1 MERIDHETRRDGGIV
16 EQDAMKRYA
25 VLSMD
30 VEDWYHLDYFS
41 GLKMDRSPSMLDG
54 LDVYLSLLERHSI
67 RTTFFVLGELAERL
81 GVTLRAMAAAGHE
94 IASHGVAHKRPL
106 KMTVDEFA
114 DDLRQSKATLEN
126 AVQRSV
132 QGFRAPCFSMDRT
145 RLEEVRKAG
154 YTYDSSRIDFTGHP
168 LYGSLDVDD
177 FCAETPGHSV
187 QQGFHEFEV
196 STLPVLGKRLP
207 VSGGGYLRIAPW
219 AIMRPLIQSYVS
231 RNPLY
236 VLYIHPFELS
246 PSPLP
251 AAAAKLSYPQRLRFG
266 LGRAGVARKLEKLVR
281 LLKDDGFSFVTF
293 RDLCEHSVGPT

>member
-1 MERIDHETRRDGGIV
+1 
-16 EQDAMKRYA
+16 MKRYA

-41 GLKMDRSPSMLDG
+41 GLAPDRSSSMLDG
-54 LDVYLSLLERHSI
+54 LDVYLSLLEHHSI
-67 RTTFFVLGELAERL
+67 RTTFFVLSELAEHL
-81 GVTLRAMAAAGHE
+81 GGTLRAMAAAGHE

-106 KMTVDEFA
+106 RMTVDEFA
-114 DDLRQSKATLEN
+114 ADLRQSKATLETV
-126 AVQRSV
+126 VQRSV
-132 QGFRAPCFSMDRT
+132 EGFRAPCFSMDRT
-145 RLEEVRKAG
+145 RLDEVRKAG

-168 LYGSLDVDD
+168 LYGSLDVAD
-177 FCAETPGHSV
+177 FDAVSPGHSV

-219 AIMRPLIQSYVS
+219 AIMQPLIQRYVD

-246 PSPLP
+246 QRPQP
-251 AAAAKLSYPQRLRFG
+251 AATAMLSTPQRLRFG
-266 LGRAGVARKLEKLVR
+266 LGRAGVARKLDNLVR
-281 LLKDDGFSFVTF
+281 LLKNDGFSFVTF
-293 RDLCEHSVGPT
+293 RDVCQQSVVLA

>member
-1 MERIDHETRRDGGIV
+1 V
-16 EQDAMKRYA
+16 KRYA

-41 GLKMDRSPSMLDG
+41 GLTPDRSSSMLDG

-67 RTTFFVLGELAERL
+67 RTTFFVLSELAEHL
-81 GVTLRAMAAAGHE
+81 GSTLRAMAAAGHE

-106 KMTVDEFA
+106 KMTVSEFGA
-114 DDLRQSKATLEN
+114 DLRQSKATLEN
-126 AVQRSV
+126 VLQQSV
-132 QGFRAPCFSMDRT
+132 EGFRAPCFSMDRT

-177 FCAETPGHSV
+177 FDAVASGHV
-187 QQGFHEFEV
+187 EQRGFHEFEV
-196 STLPVLGKRLP
+196 STLSMLGKRLP

-246 PSPLP
+246 PRPLP
-251 AAAAKLSYPQRLRFG
+251 AAAAKLSFPQRLRFS
-266 LGRAGVARKLEKLVR
+266 LGRAGVVGKVERLIR
-281 LLKDDGFSFVTF
+281 LLQENGFSFVTF
-293 RDLCEHSVGPT
+293 RDLCQQSVVQA

>member
-1 MERIDHETRRDGGIV
+1 
-16 EQDAMKRYA
+16 
-25 VLSMD
+25 MD

-41 GLKMDRSPSMLDG
+41 GLAPDRSSSMLDG

-67 RTTFFVLGELAERL
+67 RTTFFVLSELAEHL
-81 GVTLRAMAAAGHE
+81 GGTLRAMAAAGHE

-106 KMTVDEFA
+106 RMTVDEFA

-126 AVQRSV
+126 VVQRGV
-132 QGFRAPCFSMDRT
+132 EGFRAPCFSMDRT

-154 YTYDSSRIDFTGHP
+154 YSYDSSRIDFTGHP
-168 LYGSLDVDD
+168 LYGSLDVAD
-177 FCAETPGHSV
+177 FDAVSPGHSV
-187 QQGFHEFEV
+187 QRGFHEFEV

-219 AIMRPLIQSYVS
+219 AIMRPLIQRYVD

-246 PSPLP
+246 QRPQP
-251 AAAAKLSYPQRLRFG
+251 AAAAMLSTPQRLRFG
-266 LGRAGVARKLEKLVR
+266 LGRAGVARKLDKLVR
-281 LLKDDGFSFVTF
+281 LLKNDGFSFLTF
-293 RDLCEHSVGPT
+293 RDVCQQSVVPG

>member
-1 MERIDHETRRDGGIV
+1 
-16 EQDAMKRYA
+16 MKRYA

-41 GLKMDRSPSMLDG
+41 GLSPERSSSLLDG

-67 RTTFFVLGELAERL
+67 RTTFFVLGELAENL
-81 GVTLRAMAAAGHE
+81 GGTLRAMAAAGHE

-106 KMTVDEFA
+106 KMTVEEFA
-114 DDLRQSKATLEN
+114 DDLRQSKAMLEN
-126 AVQRSV
+126 VVQRPV
-132 QGFRAPCFSMDRT
+132 DGFRAPCFSMDRT
-145 RLEEVRKAG
+145 RLEEVRKSG

-168 LYGSLDVDD
+168 LYGSLDLDD
-177 FCAETPGHSV
+177 FRAETPGHFV

-219 AIMRPLIQSYVS
+219 AIMRPLIQSYVN

-246 PSPLP
+246 RRPLP
-251 AAAAKLSYPQRLRFG
+251 AAAAKLSFPQRLRFG

-293 RDLCEHSVGPT
+293 RDLCQQSVVQA

>member
-1 MERIDHETRRDGGIV
+1 MN
-16 EQDAMKRYA
+16 RYA

-41 GLKMDRSPSMLDG
+41 GLAPERSSSMLDG

-67 RTTFFVLGELAERL
+67 RTTFFVLSELAEHL
-81 GVTLRAMAAAGHE
+81 CGTLRAMAAAGHE

-114 DDLRQSKATLEN
+114 DDLRQSKAMLESV
-126 AVQRSV
+126 VQQPV
-132 QGFRAPCFSMDRT
+132 EGFRAPCFSMDRT
-145 RLEEVRKAG
+145 RLKEVRNAG

-168 LYGSLDVDD
+168 LYGSLDVVD
-177 FCAETPGHSV
+177 FRAETPGHFV

-196 STLPVLGKRLP
+196 STLPVFGKRLP

-219 AIMRPLIQSYVS
+219 AIMRPLIQTYLQSS
-231 RNPLY
+231 QLY

-246 PSPLP
+246 PRPLP
-251 AAAAKLSYPQRLRFG
+251 AVAAKLSFSQRLRFG
-266 LGRAGVARKLEKLVR
+266 VGRAGVARKLERLVR
-281 LLKDDGFSFVTF
+281 LLKHDGFSFVTF
-293 RDLCEHSVGPT
+293 RDLCQQSVGQV

>member
-1 MERIDHETRRDGGIV
+1 
-16 EQDAMKRYA
+16 MKRYA

-41 GLKMDRSPSMLDG
+41 GLSPERSSSLLDG

-67 RTTFFVLGELAERL
+67 RTTFFVLSELAEHL
-81 GVTLRAMAAAGHE
+81 GGKLRAMAAAGHE

-106 KMTVDEFA
+106 NMAVEEFA
-114 DDLRQSKATLEN
+114 DDVRKSKAQLEN
-126 AVQRSV
+126 VVQQRV
-132 QGFRAPCFSMDRT
+132 DGFRAPCFSMDRT
-145 RLEEVRKAG
+145 RLEEVRKAD

-177 FCAETPGHSV
+177 FRAETPGHFV

-219 AIMRPLIQSYVS
+219 AIMQPLIQTFVKSS
-231 RNPLY
+231 PLY

-246 PSPLP
+246 PRPLP
-251 AAAAKLSYPQRLRFG
+251 SAAAKLSFPQRLRFG

-293 RDLCEHSVGPT
+293 RDLCQQSVVQA

>member
-1 MERIDHETRRDGGIV
+1 MN
-16 EQDAMKRYA
+16 RYA

-41 GLKMDRSPSMLDG
+41 GTAPERTSSLLDG

-67 RTTFFVLGELAERL
+67 RTTFFVLSEIAEQL
-81 GVTLRAMAAAGHE
+81 GGTLRAMAEAGHE

-106 KMTVDEFA
+106 TMAVDAFA
-114 DDLRQSKATLEN
+114 EDLRQSKATLEN
-126 AVQRSV
+126 VVQRSV
-132 QGFRAPCFSMDRT
+132 EGFRAPCFSIDRP

-168 LYGSLDVDD
+168 LYGSLDIDD
-177 FCAETPGHSV
+177 FDTVVPGHTV
-187 QQGFHEFEV
+187 QRGFHEFEV

-219 AIMRPLIQSYVS
+219 AIMRPLIQSYVGG
-231 RNPLY
+231 NPLY

-246 PSPLP
+246 TRPRP
-251 AAAAKLSYPQRLRFG
+251 AAVAKLSFSQQLRFG
-266 LGRAGVARKLEKLVR
+266 LGRAGVASKLEKLVR
-281 LLKDDGFSFVTF
+281 LLKHDGFSFVTF
-293 RDLCEHSVGPT
+293 RDLCHQRAMQA

>member
-1 MERIDHETRRDGGIV
+1 
-16 EQDAMKRYA
+16 
-25 VLSMD
+25 MD

-41 GLKMDRSPSMLDG
+41 GLTPDHSSSMLDG

-67 RTTFFVLGELAERL
+67 RTTFFVVSELAETL
-81 GVTLRAMAAAGHE
+81 GGTLRAMAAAGHE

-106 KMTVDEFA
+106 KMTVGEFA

-126 AVQRSV
+126 VVQQSV
-132 QGFRAPCFSMDRT
+132 EGFRAPCFSMDRP
-145 RLEEVRKAG
+145 RLEEVRNAG

-168 LYGSLDVDD
+168 LYGSLDVAD
-177 FCAETPGHSV
+177 FDAVSPGHAV
-187 QQGFHEFEV
+187 QRGFHEFEV

-219 AIMRPLIQSYVS
+219 AVMRPLIQWYVD

-246 PSPLP
+246 LQPQPT
-251 AAAAKLSYPQRLRFG
+251 AAAKLSLPQRLRFG
-266 LGRAGVARKLEKLVR
+266 LGRAGVARKLDKLVR
-281 LLKDDGFSFVTF
+281 LLKSDGFSFVTF
-293 RDLCEHSVGPT
+293 RDLCHQSVVQA

>member
-1 MERIDHETRRDGGIV
+1 V
-16 EQDAMKRYA
+16 KRYA

-41 GLKMDRSPSMLDG
+41 GLSPERSSSLLDG

-67 RTTFFVLGELAERL
+67 RTTFFVLSELAEHL
-81 GVTLRAMAAAGHE
+81 GGTLRAMAAAGHE

-106 KMTVDEFA
+106 KMTVGEFA
-114 DDLRQSKATLEN
+114 DDLRQSKAQLEN
-126 AVQRSV
+126 VVQQRV
-132 QGFRAPCFSMDRT
+132 EGFRAPCFSMDRT

-177 FCAETPGHSV
+177 FRAETPGHFV

-219 AIMRPLIQSYVS
+219 AIMRPLIQTFVKNS
-231 RNPLY
+231 PLY

-246 PSPLP
+246 PRPLP
-251 AAAAKLSYPQRLRFG
+251 SAAAKLSFPQRLRFG
-266 LGRAGVARKLEKLVR
+266 LGRTGVARKLEKLMR

-293 RDLCEHSVGPT
+293 RDLCQQSVVQA

>member
-1 MERIDHETRRDGGIV
+1 V
-16 EQDAMKRYA
+16 KRYA

-30 VEDWYHLDYFS
+30 VEDWYHLDYFA
-41 GLKMDRSPSMLDG
+41 GLAPDRSSSLLDG

-67 RTTFFVLGELAERL
+67 RTTFFVLSELADHL
-81 GVTLRAMAAAGHE
+81 GSTLRSMAAAGHE

-106 KMTVDEFA
+106 KMAVEAFA
-114 DDLRQSKATLEN
+114 DDLRQSKAQLEN
-126 AVQRSV
+126 VVQRPV
-132 QGFRAPCFSMDRT
+132 EGFRAPCFSMDRA

-168 LYGSLDVDD
+168 LYGSLNIDD
-177 FCAETPGHSV
+177 FHAVVPGHFV

-219 AIMRPLIQSYVS
+219 AIMRPLIQTYLQSS
-231 RNPLY
+231 QLY

-246 PSPLP
+246 PRPLP
-251 AAAAKLSYPQRLRFG
+251 AAAAKLSFPQRLRFG
-266 LGRAGVARKLEKLVR
+266 LGRAGVARKLEKLIG
-281 LLKDDGFSFVTF
+281 LLKKRGFSFVTF
-293 RDLCEHSVGPT
+293 RDLCHQSVGQA

>member
-1 MERIDHETRRDGGIV
+1 
-16 EQDAMKRYA
+16 MKRYA

-41 GLKMDRSPSMLDG
+41 GLTPDRSSSMLDG

-67 RTTFFVLGELAERL
+67 RTTFFVLSELAEHL
-81 GVTLRAMAAAGHE
+81 GSTLRAMAAAGHE

-106 KMTVDEFA
+106 KMTVSEFGA
-114 DDLRQSKATLEN
+114 DLRQSKATLEN
-126 AVQRSV
+126 VLQQSV
-132 QGFRAPCFSMDRT
+132 EGFRAPCFSMDRT

-177 FCAETPGHSV
+177 FDAVASGHV
-187 QQGFHEFEV
+187 EQRGFHEFEV
-196 STLPVLGKRLP
+196 STLSMLGKRFP

-219 AIMRPLIQSYVS
+219 AIMRPLIQSYVNC
-231 RNPLY
+231 NPLY

-246 PSPLP
+246 PRPLP
-251 AAAAKLSYPQRLRFG
+251 AAAAKLSFPQRLRFG
-266 LGRAGVARKLEKLVR
+266 LGRSGVARKLEKLVR
-281 LLKDDGFSFVTF
+281 LLKHDGFSFVTF
-293 RDLCEHSVGPT
+293 RDLCHQSVVQA

>member
-1 MERIDHETRRDGGIV
+1 
-16 EQDAMKRYA
+16 MKRHA

-30 VEDWYHLDYFS
+30 VEDWYHLDYFR
-41 GLKMDRSPSMLDG
+41 GLETDRTCSMLDG

-67 RTTFFVLGELAERL
+67 RTTFFVLSELAERL
-81 GVTLRAMAAAGHE
+81 GSRLRSMAETGHE

-106 KMTVDEFA
+106 QMSVGEFA
-114 DDLRQSKATLEN
+114 ADLQQSKAQLEDEL
-126 AVQRSV
+126 QRPV
-132 QGFRAPCFSMDRT
+132 EGFRAPCFSMDRA

-177 FCAETPGHSV
+177 FDTVSAGHGV
-187 QQGFHEFEV
+187 LQGFHEFEV

-219 AIMRPLIQSYVS
+219 AVMRPLIQSYLS
-231 RNPLY
+231 SNPLY

-246 PSPLP
+246 TQANP
-251 AAAAKLSYPQRLRFG
+251 AEYAKLSFTQRSRFSI
-266 LGRAGVARKLEKLVR
+266 GRAGVADKLEKLIL
-281 LLKDDGFSFVTF
+281 LLKQNGFSFVTF
-293 RDLCEHSVGPT
+293 RDLCQEATGPA

>member
-1 MERIDHETRRDGGIV
+1 
-16 EQDAMKRYA
+16 MKRYA

-41 GLKMDRSPSMLDG
+41 GLAPDRSSSMLDG
-54 LDVYLSLLERHSI
+54 LDVYLSLLEHHSI
-67 RTTFFVLGELAERL
+67 RTTFFVLSELAEHL
-81 GVTLRAMAAAGHE
+81 GGTLRAMAAAGHE

-106 KMTVDEFA
+106 RMTVDEFA
-114 DDLRQSKATLEN
+114 ADLRQSKATLETV
-126 AVQRSV
+126 VQRRV
-132 QGFRAPCFSMDRT
+132 EGFRAPCFSMDRT

-168 LYGSLDVDD
+168 LYGSLDVAD
-177 FCAETPGHSV
+177 FDAVSAGHSV
-187 QQGFHEFEV
+187 QHGFHEFEV

-219 AIMRPLIQSYVS
+219 AIMRPLIQRYVD

-246 PSPLP
+246 QRPQP
-251 AAAAKLSYPQRLRFG
+251 AATAMLSTPQRLRFG
-266 LGRAGVARKLEKLVR
+266 LGRAGVARKLDNLVR
-281 LLKDDGFSFVTF
+281 LLKNDGFSFVTF
-293 RDLCEHSVGPT
+293 RDVCQQSVVPA

>member
-1 MERIDHETRRDGGIV
+1 
-16 EQDAMKRYA
+16 MKRYA

-41 GLKMDRSPSMLDG
+41 GLSPERSTSLLDG

-67 RTTFFVLGELAERL
+67 RTTFFVLSELAEHL
-81 GVTLRAMAAAGHE
+81 GGTLRAMAAAGHE

-106 KMTVDEFA
+106 TMAVGEFA
-114 DDLRQSKATLEN
+114 DELRQSKAQLEN
-126 AVQRSV
+126 VVQQRV
-132 QGFRAPCFSMDRT
+132 EGFRAPCFSMDRT

-177 FCAETPGHSV
+177 FHAETPGHFV

-196 STLPVLGKRLP
+196 STLPVLGTRLP

-219 AIMRPLIQSYVS
+219 AIMRPLIQRYVD

-246 PSPLP
+246 PRPLP
-251 AAAAKLSYPQRLRFG
+251 AAAAKLSFPQRLRFG
-266 LGRAGVARKLEKLVR
+266 MGRAGAARKLEKLLR
-281 LLKDDGFSFVTF
+281 LLKHDGFSFVTF
-293 RDLCEHSVGPT
+293 RDLCQQSVVQA

>member
-1 MERIDHETRRDGGIV
+1 V
-16 EQDAMKRYA
+16 KRYA

-41 GLKMDRSPSMLDG
+41 GLSPERSTSLLDG

-67 RTTFFVLGELAERL
+67 RTTFFVLSELAEHL
-81 GVTLRAMAAAGHE
+81 GGTLRAMAAAGHE

-106 KMTVDEFA
+106 TMAVGEFA
-114 DDLRQSKATLEN
+114 DELRQSKAQLEN
-126 AVQRSV
+126 VVQQRV
-132 QGFRAPCFSMDRT
+132 EGFRAPCFSMDRT

-177 FCAETPGHSV
+177 FHAETPGHFV

-196 STLPVLGKRLP
+196 STLPVLGTRLP

-219 AIMRPLIQSYVS
+219 AIMRPLIQRYVD

-246 PSPLP
+246 PRPLP
-251 AAAAKLSYPQRLRFG
+251 AAAAKLSFPQRLRFG
-266 LGRAGVARKLEKLVR
+266 MGRAGAARKLEKLLR
-281 LLKDDGFSFVTF
+281 LLKHDGFSFVTF
-293 RDLCEHSVGPT
+293 RDLCQQSVVQA

>member
-1 MERIDHETRRDGGIV
+1 
-16 EQDAMKRYA
+16 MKRYA

-30 VEDWYHLDYFS
+30 VEDWFHLDYFS
-41 GLKMDRSPSMLDG
+41 GLSPDRSSSMLDG

-67 RTTFFVLGELAERL
+67 RTTFFVLSELAEHL
-81 GVTLRAMAAAGHE
+81 DGTLRAMAAAGHE

-126 AVQRSV
+126 VVQRPV
-132 QGFRAPCFSMDRT
+132 EGFRAPCFSMDRT
-145 RLEEVRKAG
+145 RLQEVRKAG
-154 YTYDSSRIDFTGHP
+154 YTYDSSRIDFTAHP
-168 LYGSLDVDD
+168 LYGSLDVSD
-177 FCAETPGHSV
+177 FETVSSGHSA
-187 QQGFHEFEV
+187 QLGFHEFEV

-219 AIMRPLIQSYVS
+219 AFMRPLIQSYVNRS
-231 RNPLY
+231 PLY

-246 PSPLP
+246 QCPLP

-266 LGRAGVARKLEKLVR
+266 LGRAGVARKLDRLVR
-281 LLKDDGFSFVTF
+281 LLKKEEFSFVTF
-293 RDLCEHSVGPT
+293 HDLCQHSAGQA

>member
-1 MERIDHETRRDGGIV
+1 
-16 EQDAMKRYA
+16 MKRYA

-30 VEDWYHLDYFS
+30 VEDWFHLDYFS
-41 GLKMDRSPSMLDG
+41 GLSPDRSSSMLDG

-67 RTTFFVLGELAERL
+67 RTTFFVLSELAEHL
-81 GVTLRAMAAAGHE
+81 DGTLRAMAAAGHE

-126 AVQRSV
+126 VVQRPV
-132 QGFRAPCFSMDRT
+132 EGFRAPCFSMDRT
-145 RLEEVRKAG
+145 RLQEVRKAG
-154 YTYDSSRIDFTGHP
+154 YTYDSSRIDFTAHP
-168 LYGSLDVDD
+168 LYGSLDVSD
-177 FCAETPGHSV
+177 FETVSSGHSA
-187 QQGFHEFEV
+187 QLGFHEFEV

-219 AIMRPLIQSYVS
+219 AFMRPLIQSYVNRS
-231 RNPLY
+231 PLY

-246 PSPLP
+246 QCPLP

-281 LLKDDGFSFVTF
+281 LLKHDGFSFVTF
-293 RDLCEHSVGPT
+293 RDLCQRSAVQV

>member
-1 MERIDHETRRDGGIV
+1 V
-16 EQDAMKRYA
+16 KPYA

-41 GLKMDRSPSMLDG
+41 GLTPDRSSSMLDG

-67 RTTFFVLGELAERL
+67 RTTFFVVSELAETL
-81 GVTLRAMAAAGHE
+81 GGTLRAMAAAGHE

-106 KMTVDEFA
+106 KMTVGEFA

-126 AVQRSV
+126 VVQQSV
-132 QGFRAPCFSMDRT
+132 EGFRAPCFSMDRP
-145 RLEEVRKAG
+145 RLEEVRNAG

-168 LYGSLDVDD
+168 LYGSLDVAD
-177 FCAETPGHSV
+177 FDAVSPGHAV
-187 QQGFHEFEV
+187 QRGFHEFEV

-219 AIMRPLIQSYVS
+219 AVMRPLIQWYVD

-246 PSPLP
+246 LQPQPT
-251 AAAAKLSYPQRLRFG
+251 AAAKLSLPQRLRFG
-266 LGRAGVARKLEKLVR
+266 LGRAGVARKLDKLVR
-281 LLKDDGFSFVTF
+281 LLKSDGFSFVTF
-293 RDLCEHSVGPT
+293 RDLCQQLVVRA